1 MSVVSELKG
10 AVRTALKYRLTTSL
24 AIVSIALGIGMTTG
38 VFTLADGLL
47 LRPLPIERPD
57 GLFEVTSIGEDGGP
71 FTYGWTDYEDMLSA
85 ESGVSALVAYQRR
98 GGMLANPEGGSDLV
112 LVSPVSA
119 NYFPVLGVR
128 PVLGHNTL
136 ENVEGRPEAVL
147 GWRLWQRRFGGDP
160 NILGATIVLGGHALF
175 IAGVMPREF
184 GGLERGVSNDIWVS
198 SDTWFDVLQRGSRQS
213 RGDQFEVVARLQPG
227 TKPAVVADR
236 LDTAIRRAGAHKPA
250 PAGAPGTIL
259 KARFGG
265 GWTSNLKLSSALLG
279 ILALMLFVACANV
292 AQLRLAQTEA
302 RRKELALRKA
312 LGAADSRIVG
322 QLLAETS
329 VVAIPGLALG
339 LLFADTLVD
348 KAMEFLPPQSIA
360 VGLDRRVLLFAGV
373 AMLLSLLIAGLSP
386 VRLAAEIRIAEALK
400 GQQGV
405 AGGRSAW
412 WRNFFMA
419 GQVAIS
425 VTLVG
430 TTLLFMGS
438 LREAAKIQPGF
449 DSSRNF
455 LIVEAVPGLQLKP
468 LQWAEQVCDRLA
480 TLPGARA
487 ATFAR
492 RLPLGNSGGAAT
504 VSVNVPG
511 QGARAVKFNNVA
523 GNYFSVLRPSLVAG
537 RGIDTNDRENTEPV
551 AVVSQRFAQQFF
563 GGRDPIGQTIMAAPV
578 FSKAPPKA
586 WRIVGLVADAPTND
600 LHEKIEPYL
609 FFAYAQMPVDDL
621 TIVLETAKR
630 PASLTRAMIEE
641 IRRFDPKALLYGQTT
656 MENYIAAA
664 LTPDRLMSAAANT
677 LGFFSLVLMAAGLF
691 GALHY
696 TVSRRTRELGLRVAL
711 GAMPGQIRGLILG
724 EALRMG
730 SWGVAVGFCLLA
742 TVATLVRALVVG
754 ISIADVRLYLGGATI
769 VLVVVVT
776 AAWLPARRAMRLQPM
791 DALRA
796 D

>member
-1 MSVVSELKG
+1 MSIVSELKG

-47 LRPLPIERPD
+47 LRPLPIERPA

-128 PVLGHNTL
+128 PVLGRNTL
-136 ENVEGRPEAVL
+136 EKVEGRPGAVL

-227 TKPAVVADR
+227 AKPAVVADR
-236 LDTAIRRAGAHKPA
+236 LDTAIRRTGEHKPA
-250 PAGAPGTIL
+250 PAGVPGTLL

-360 VGLDRRVLLFAGV
+360 VGLDRRVLLFAGA
-373 AMLLSLLIAGLSP
+373 AMVLSLLIAGLSP

-405 AGGRSAW
+405 AG
-412 WRNFFMA
+412 
-419 GQVAIS
+419 
-425 VTLVG
+425 
-430 TTLLFMGS
+430 
-438 LREAAKIQPGF
+438 
-449 DSSRNF
+449 
-455 LIVEAVPGLQLKP
+455 
-468 LQWAEQVCDRLA
+468 
-480 TLPGARA
+480 
-487 ATFAR
+487 
-492 RLPLGNSGGAAT
+492 
-504 VSVNVPG
+504 
-511 QGARAVKFNNVA
+511 
-523 GNYFSVLRPSLVAG
+523 
-537 RGIDTNDRENTEPV
+537 
-551 AVVSQRFAQQFF
+551 
-563 GGRDPIGQTIMAAPV
+563 AAPPGGET
-578 FSKAPPKA
+578 FSWP
-586 WRIVGLVADAPTND
+586 G
-600 LHEKIEPYL
+600 
-609 FFAYAQMPVDDL
+609 
-621 TIVLETAKR
+621 
-630 PASLTRAMIEE
+630 
-641 IRRFDPKALLYGQTT
+641 
-656 MENYIAAA
+656 
-664 LTPDRLMSAAANT
+664 RLRS
-677 LGFFSLVLMAAGLF
+677 V
-691 GALHY
+691 
-696 TVSRRTRELGLRVAL
+696 
-711 GAMPGQIRGLILG
+711 
-724 EALRMG
+724 
-730 SWGVAVGFCLLA
+730 
-742 TVATLVRALVVG
+742 
-754 ISIADVRLYLGGATI
+754 
-769 VLVVVVT
+769 
-776 AAWLPARRAMRLQPM
+776 
-791 DALRA
+791 
-796 D
+796 